1 MLGLYLIVTL
11 LRGKCHVLNQLKIRQ
26 MSTQCQEK
34 SRTARPCERQM
45 SQNVVPMSQN
55 VVPNSEFSHEMNLY
69 LFGFQLSV
77 VRSPSV
83 CTRPFALVSQTP
95 PRRTT
100 DCDCTMQDLPPP
112 LHHPVE
118 PKKVLPPV
126 HIRVRWPKR
135 AGATSLCKVY
145 VKIM

>member
-1 MLGLYLIVTL
+1 MLISGWWAPTHL
-11 LRGKCHVLNQLKIRQ
+11 LPSLAVADLKIFPDEDAHIGLRD
-26 MSTQCQEK
+26 
-34 SRTARPCERQM
+34 A
-45 SQNVVPMSQN
+45 
-55 VVPNSEFSHEMNLY
+55 
-69 LFGFQLSV
+69 GGWGA
-77 VRSPSV
+77 
-83 CTRPFALVSQTP
+83 ALVSQTP

-145 VKIM
+145 VKFM